1 MGEKFLKVSVD
12 EALKADVTRLAKMR
26 GQTEAKFLRSLVLA
40 EVNKNRNSTDA
51 EIKPAGK
58 IDTHQMTLR
67 MPHFM
72 LDGIKARASAK
83 CMSLSRFVSS
93 LIQTHLL
100 RAPVMTNQELAVLAE
115 SNRELIA
122 TGRNLNQIAHAL
134 NAALRREGVIPF
146 DNINPAIVGL
156 VRSEVLENRRLIR
169 ALTRASLNS
178 WEDADDNN

>member
-12 EALKADVTRLAKMR
+12 EALKTDVSRLAKMR

-40 EVNKNRNSTDA
+40 EVNRNQDSTDA
-51 EIKPAGK
+51 AIKPAGK

-67 MPHFM
+67 MPHFL
-72 LDGIKARASAK
+72 LDGIKERASKK

-100 RAPVMTNQELAVLAE
+100 RAPVMTTQELAVLAE

-122 TGRNLNQIAHAL
+122 IGRNLNQIAHAL

-146 DNINPAIVGL
+146 NNLNPEVIGL

-169 ALTRASLNS
+169 ALTRSSLNA
-178 WEDADDNN
+178 WEDNNDND